1 MQHVNVCVIG
11 GGAAGLTAAI
21 AAAERDAR
29 VLILEQKEKVG
40 KKLLSTG
47 NGRCNYTNAAMSA
60 QCFRGSAAPL
70 AAELIGHYPTE
81 WVLHFFE
88 RLGIEPS
95 ARDGYYY
102 PASGQASAVLDALR
116 QECVYRGVRIETGA
130 RVEHIEQ
137 RGDGYVVSWT
147 AEERNRRLQADT
159 VILAAGSCAAPVT
172 GSDGSGY
179 ELARQLGHEVTPLY
193 PALTSLKSSA
203 PFCKNWA
210 GVRVKGEVHL
220 LVDGNEV
227 AADTGEL
234 QLTDSGISGIPVFQV
249 SRFAAESLG
258 EKKAVQ
264 AVLNFWPERYR
275 KDPAACLRTHVTG
288 LPGRTPYQCLTG
300 LLPAKLADVLLRGC
314 HIEADRTD
322 PLTEGEIRKLA
333 ELGGAFSLRIIGTGT
348 FAQAQV
354 CAGGIPLTE
363 LCPGS
368 TMSARCD
375 GLYFAGEILDVDG
388 ICGGY
393 NLHFAW
399 ASGYASGMQAA
410 ERISRT

>member
-1 MQHVNVCVIG
+1 MQHVNLCIIG
-11 GGAAGLTAAI
+11 GGAAGLSAAI
-21 AAAERDAR
+21 AAAERGAC
-29 VLILEQKEKVG
+29 VLILEHKDRIG

-47 NGRCNYTNAAMSA
+47 NGRCNYTNAAMSEH
-60 QCFRGSAAPL
+60 CFRGSGAAL
-70 AAELIGHYPTE
+70 AGALIRKYPTE
-81 WVLHFFE
+81 WVLSFFE
-88 RLGIEPS
+88 RIGIEPVS
-95 ARDGYYY
+95 REGYYY

-116 QECVYRGVRIETGA
+116 QECAWLGVRIETEA
-130 RVEHIEQ
+130 QVEQIAHQ
-137 RGDGYVVSWT
+137 PDGYLVSW
-147 AEERNRRLQADT
+147 NGNGKSRRLQADT
-159 VILAAGSCAAPVT
+159 LLLATGSCAAPVT

-179 ELARQLGHEVTPLY
+179 ELAKQLGHTVSALY

-210 GVRVKGEVHL
+210 GVRVKGSIRL
-220 LVDGNEV
+220 LVEGTEV
-227 AADTGEL
+227 TSDAGEL
-234 QLTDSGISGIPVFQV
+234 QLTDYGISGIPVFQV
-249 SRFAAESLG
+249 SRDAAKALG

-275 KDPAACLRTHVTG
+275 EDVFGCLQEHVAH

-300 LLPAKLADVLLRGC
+300 LIPGKLAEVLLRGC
-314 HIEADRTD
+314 RIDPDRKEALIE
-322 PLTEGEIRKLA
+322 TEVQKLA
-333 ELGGAFSLRIIGTGT
+333 ELGAAFSLRIIGTGT

-354 CAGGIPLTE
+354 CAGGIPMEE

-368 TMSARCD
+368 TMSRLHD

-399 ASGYASGMQAA
+399 ASGYESGVQAA
-410 ERISRT
+410 EQTGR